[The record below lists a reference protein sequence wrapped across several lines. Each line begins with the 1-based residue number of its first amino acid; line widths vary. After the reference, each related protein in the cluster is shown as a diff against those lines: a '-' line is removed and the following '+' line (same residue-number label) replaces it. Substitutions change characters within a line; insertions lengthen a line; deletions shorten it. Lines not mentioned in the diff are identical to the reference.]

1 MRDQST
7 ASMPGFN
14 QAKAAQAAALKKA
27 ELDVTTSPEARA
39 AEVEKAAAIE
49 NAKNNVKYFDEQ
61 AAADQA
67 RQQTRVQVQAIA
79 SVLENFEPGAFAQE
93 KAQLVKTLRSAG
105 FDVPASA
112 TADPDAFEI
121 FTKNMMKNVFSG
133 VKEIG
138 GQLRVA
144 EMAGLKEA
152 SSNPSMQPKANKK
165 IVAEAIGVLNA
176 ADKRY
181 ADEVSAYGEQE
192 NKFNR
197 AKFQLDWRKS
207 PENDPQKFISE
218 AEKNTAVRGATPS
231 DLSEMSAG
239 HVYVVE
245 PSNAFGVVIDK
256 PQKLRFMGVNP
267 ETGNPRWQKV
277 Q

>member
-1 MRDQST
+1 MEEAKKKLELSPE
-7 ASMPGFN
+7 MIE
-14 QAKAAQAAALKKA
+14 AKAG
-27 ELDVTTSPEARA
+27 E
-39 AEVEKAAAIE
+39 AAAIDS
-49 NAKNNVKYFDEQ
+49 AKNNIKYFDDQ

-67 RQQTRVQVQAIA
+67 RQQTRVQLGAIRTI
-79 SVLENFEPGAFAQE
+79 LENYQSGTFAQE
-93 KAQLVKTLRSAG
+93 KAQLVGALRAAG
-105 FDVPASA
+105 INVPASA
-112 TADPDAFEI
+112 TADKDAFDE
-121 FTKNMMKNVFSG
+121 FTKEMMKNVFSG

-144 EMAGLKEA
+144 EMAGLEKA
-152 SSNPSMQPKANKK
+152 SNNPSIEPVANKK
-165 IVAEAIGVLNA
+165 VLAQSLGILDA

-181 ADEVSAYGEQE
+181 ADEVNAYGEQK

-197 AKFQLDWRKS
+197 AKFQLDWRKT

-231 DLSEMSAG
+231 DLSEMSTG
-239 HVYVVE
+239 HVYVIE
-245 PSNAFGVVIDK
+245 PSNAFGVAIDK